1 MRQEFDVV
9 ANKATRAQ
17 QEYEAQLIKVERLA
31 RESSQKSAA
40 LKVLI
45 FTKKKLMYFYLL
57 KKRTIFV
64 QKKLFYITQI

>member
-9 ANKATRAQ
+9 SSKAVRAQ

-31 RESSQKSAA
+31 RESSQKSAT

-45 FTKKKLMYFYLL
+45 FFIKLTSSNF
-57 KKRTIFV
+57 FA
-64 QKKLFYITQI
+64 